1 MCCECAVSAMQQDT
15 RDTHQLQVGSKYHQM
30 VPWHS
35 VRSVAHPP
43 NITKALSLGHLA
55 FAGNV
60 YVAIAK
66 AGYQHGMNLTC
77 LGGVWPQVGFGGLM
91 AAGGYSSMSRKYGV
105 LADHILAAKVVDAR
119 GRLLQADEHNNPDL
133 FFAVR

>member
-1 MCCECAVSAMQQDT
+1 M
-15 RDTHQLQVGSKYHQM
+15 
-30 VPWHS
+30 
-35 VRSVAHPP
+35 
-43 NITKALSLGHLA
+43 ITV
-55 FAGNV
+55 AGNV

-66 AGYQHGMNLTC
+66 AGYQYGKNLTC

-105 LADHILAAKVVDAR
+105 LADHIVGAKVVDAR
-119 GRLLQADEHNNPDL
+119 GRLLQADAHTHPDL